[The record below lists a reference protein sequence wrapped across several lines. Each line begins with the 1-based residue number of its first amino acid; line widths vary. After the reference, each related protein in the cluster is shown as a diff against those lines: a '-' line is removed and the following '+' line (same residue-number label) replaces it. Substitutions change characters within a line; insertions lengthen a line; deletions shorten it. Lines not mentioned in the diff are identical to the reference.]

1 MVGGGGATTV
11 AADRCSWSTRSR
23 GCFPAQV
30 SSAQASSV
38 EIRSGAL
45 LPYIL
50 CGFYTPYRRCVPPPP
65 ESVGTRFN
73 LCAAYDLASRRASAR
88 FGFRSENAAASVG
101 GCRLTSSGRRGFSV
115 SPIVPLDK
123 DGRLLLEAKTNV
135 DLPEPEFV
143 IGTDFDG
150 VSSGDRRSLEMG
162 IGGDVEVEV
171 EEVNLIFSF

>member
-1 MVGGGGATTV
+1 MKYARDFYF
-11 AADRCSWSTRSR
+11 ARCVD
-23 GCFPAQV
+23 FP
-30 SSAQASSV
+30 
-38 EIRSGAL
+38 
-45 LPYIL
+45 
-50 CGFYTPYRRCVPPPP
+50 PYRRCVAMPLPNATPPG
-65 ESVGTRFN
+65 SVGTRFN
-73 LCAAYDLASRRASAR
+73 LCAAYDLSSRRGSAR

-115 SPIVPLDK
+115 APVVPLVR

-150 VSSGDRRSLEMG
+150 VSGDGRSLEMG

>member
-1 MVGGGGATTV
+1 
-11 AADRCSWSTRSR
+11 
-23 GCFPAQV
+23 
-30 SSAQASSV
+30 
-38 EIRSGAL
+38 
-45 LPYIL
+45 
-50 CGFYTPYRRCVPPPP
+50 
-65 ESVGTRFN
+65 